1 MAASSGT
8 RPYPPVP
15 TLFGETTVVS
25 VVFVVTVV
33 EVPVVT
39 VGVTDADWP
48 PTTTGILTVDAA
60 VTTTAGVVTLTE
72 VSTVLVV
79 AATRKT
85 LERVSLE
92 APTRFGR
99 DFDSWMRSGGRTR
112 QRIAAGAQPRPW
124 PSCRNWR
131 GFELLRVSSGKSLK
145 ERTIELGARRVAG
158 ASVGHTLDK
167 AGGRE
172 GREAPLEALPVAAP
186 HARLVRRHRRRH
198 AQHSQCEQKHER
210 QSHRRPQH
218 VGASGQV
225 DFARV

>member
-25 VVFVVTVV
+25 VVVLVTVV

-39 VGVTDADWP
+39 VGVTDVDWP
-48 PTTTGILTVDAA
+48 LTTTGRLTVDAA
-60 VTTTAGVVTLTE
+60 VR
-72 VSTVLVV
+72 S
-79 AATRKT
+79 ATFKT

-92 APTRFGR
+92 APTRFER

-112 QRIAAGAQPRPW
+112 RRIAAGAQPPPW

-218 VGASGQV
+218 VGASSRV